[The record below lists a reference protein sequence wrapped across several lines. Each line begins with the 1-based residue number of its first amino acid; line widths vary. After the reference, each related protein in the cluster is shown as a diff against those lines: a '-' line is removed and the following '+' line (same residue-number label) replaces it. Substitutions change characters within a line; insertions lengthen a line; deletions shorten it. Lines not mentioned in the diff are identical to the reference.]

1 MEEESLM
8 QAIDLAIQAAH
19 EAGALIR
26 AGFRQ
31 PQQIRMKTP
40 TEIVT
45 QVDQEAEQ
53 IIVRTIQ
60 QAFPDHDFLG
70 EEGHVPRQNAEHVWV
85 IDPLDGTR
93 SYALGIP
100 FFCVSIALT
109 VRGRVELGVIYDPLG
124 EETFHA
130 RLGGGTHLN
139 GVRVR
144 PAQQTCLDEAV
155 VYVGI
160 APARSRNNPELAMP
174 VLERLGPSIAA
185 IRNLGSAALGI
196 AYVACGRLD
205 ISYHDRLSPWD
216 MCAGALLVQEAG
228 GVATDFSGEPISLS
242 SNSIIAAGNPNSHQ
256 VVLEIAQEVSRMRS
270 VASDHRT
277 TGATQPGHD

>member
-1 MEEESLM
+1 MQKESLM
-8 QAIDLAIQAAH
+8 QALDVAIQAAH
-19 EAGALIR
+19 KAGALIR

-31 PQQIRMKTP
+31 PQQVHMKAP
-40 TEIVT
+40 TQIVT
-45 QVDQEAEQ
+45 QVDRDAEQ

-60 QAFPDHDFLG
+60 QAFPDHGFLG
-70 EEGHVPRQNAEHVWV
+70 EEGHAPRPDSEHVWA

-93 SYALGIP
+93 SYTLGIP

-109 VRGRVELGVIYDPLG
+109 VQGRVVLGVIYDPLG

-130 RLGGGTHLN
+130 QLGGGAFLN
-139 GVRVR
+139 GARVR
-144 PAQQTCLDEAV
+144 TRQRTRLDEAV

-174 VLERLGPSIAA
+174 VLARLGPSIAA
-185 IRNLGSAALGI
+185 IRNLGSAALGM

-216 MCAGALLVQEAG
+216 MCAAALLVQEAG
-228 GVATDFSGEPISLS
+228 GVATDFSGMPISLS
-242 SNSIIAAGNPNSHQ
+242 SKSIIVAGSPVFHQ
-256 VVLEIAQEVSRMRS
+256 AVLEIAQEVSRARCA
-270 VASDHRT
+270 ASDQMA
-277 TGATQPGHD
+277 TGVAQPSRD